1 MSTFSE
7 RLKAA
12 RGAAGLTQRDLAQ
25 RLDLTRGAIA
35 LWESD
40 GNAGTT
46 PRSIR
51 LINRLAE
58 LLGVSTDWLM
68 SDKSNPEEAWKVA
81 NQRDRAEH
89 HAMVSQEARER
100 YAQSRAR
107 YYGGVVGSEGDP
119 QGPARPTPSRGILD
133 ALPPPADVL
142 PDLEQDGH
150 LFVFAQTAQQIE
162 HKMQTLKNASD
173 NVQKHLVLIG
183 CEGKVSC
190 AKDPAEALS
199 QVVQFL
205 KKV

>member
-12 RGAAGLTQRDLAQ
+12 RAAAGFTQRDLAN
-25 RLDLTRGAIA
+25 RLELTRGAVA

-46 PRSIR
+46 PRNIR
-51 LINRLAE
+51 LISKLATV
-58 LLGVSTDWLM
+58 LGVTRDWLLDD
-68 SDKSNPEEAWKVA
+68 SVDPETAWRA
-81 NQRDRAEH
+81 GRHRERAEILNDQLNRTEE
-89 HAMVSQEARER
+89 SYARER
-100 YAQSRAR
+100 AR
-107 YYGGVVGSEGDP
+107 FLASIGGKEDTK
-119 QGPARPTPSRGILD
+119 GPARPTSRGILD

-150 LFVFAQTAQQIE
+150 LFVFAQTAAQIE
-162 HKMQTLKNASD
+162 HKMLKLKNAPD

-183 CEGKVSC
+183 CEGEVSC

-199 QVVQFL
+199 KVVQFL
-205 KKV
+205 RKV